1 MTKTPNRIKIA
12 GVLYEKIPEKIRVEG
27 KLYVLAGNYWSANRA
42 KGHKKCPKGLHW
54 DFKAKKCLKPTPPH
68 AVGTR
73 VKLKHHIWG
82 PVRGMSGI
90 YSHPLQS
97 IKHKKGTGGTVQ
109 GFKVVKQKLPATTG
123 PLHHYKY
130 KVKLDS
136 GHTVNLHEH
145 HLKTFWMP
153 PATCTGVCA
162 ALRKNSL
169 DL

>member
-1 MTKTPNRIKIA
+1 MVKTPNKIKVA
-12 GVLYEKIPEKIRVEG
+12 GVLYEKIPEKIRVDG
-27 KLYVLAGNYWSANRA
+27 NLYVLAGNYWSANRA

-54 DFKAKKCLKPTPPH
+54 DLKAKKCLKPTPPH
-68 AVGTR
+68 AMGTR

-90 YSHPLQS
+90 SLQQS

-130 KVKLDS
+130 KVKLDD
-136 GHTVNLHEH
+136 GCVHELHE
-145 HLKTFWMP
+145 
-153 PATCTGVCA
+153 
-162 ALRKNSL
+162 NSL
-169 DL
+169 KKE